1 MAVRTHTERE
11 LNRALLARQCLLTRS
26 RASLTRTIERV
37 GGLQTQ
43 YSPSG
48 YIGLWSRLD
57 GFERPALT
65 RALERKAVIQG
76 TVLRVTIHMV
86 TKADYAPWTAAVRDE
101 RRAWWLRATRRHK
114 DEAEMREIAARVR
127 RLLHDGP
134 LRRAEIADRLG
145 LDSTTFNG
153 VGLWVDLVRVPPS
166 GTWERPRADRY
177 ALAEG
182 WLGGRVRAD
191 AGAGRD
197 LLVRRYLGAFGP
209 AGRRD
214 IASWAG
220 LSVSALEPSFERLPL
235 RRSRDESGRELFDLP
250 RAPLPPGDTPAPV
263 RFIATWDASLL
274 VHARRTGI
282 VPEEVRPLI
291 FSTKTP
297 QSVSTFLVDGKV
309 AGTWRFEDGRVRTEP
324 FEPLGR
330 SVARELADEGARL
343 AAFMA

>member
-1 MAVRTHTERE
+1 MAVRTLTERE
-11 LNRALLARQCLLTRS
+11 LNRALLARQLLLMRS
-26 RASLTRTIERV
+26 HASLPRTIERV

-57 GFERPALT
+57 GFERSALT
-65 RALERKAVIQG
+65 RALERRSVVQG

-86 TKADYAPWTAAVRDE
+86 TRADYAPWTAAVRDE

-114 DEAEMREIAARVR
+114 DEAEMRAIAARVR
-127 RLLHDGP
+127 KVLRDGP

-166 GTWERPRADRY
+166 GTWGRPRADLY

-182 WLGGRVRAD
+182 WLGGPVRAD
-191 AGAGRD
+191 AEAGRD

-209 AGRRD
+209 AARKD
-214 IASWAG
+214 VASWAG
-220 LSVSALEPSFERLPL
+220 LSIAALEPSFARLPL
-235 RRSRDESGRELFDLP
+235 RTFLDASGRELLDLP
-250 RAPLPPGDTPAPV
+250 RMPLPPADTPAPV
-263 RFIATWDASLL
+263 RFIPAWDATLL

-282 VPEEVRPLI
+282 VPEDVRPLI
-291 FSTKTP
+291 FNTKTP

-309 AGTWRFEDGRVRTEP
+309 AGSWRFKDGSVRTEP

-330 SVARELADEGARL
+330 SVARDLADEGARL